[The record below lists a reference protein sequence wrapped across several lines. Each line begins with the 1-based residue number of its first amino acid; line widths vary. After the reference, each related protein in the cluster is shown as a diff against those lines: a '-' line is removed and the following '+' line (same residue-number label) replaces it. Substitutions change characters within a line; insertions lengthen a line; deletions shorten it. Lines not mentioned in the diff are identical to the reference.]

1 AEVWVVPSADGA
13 FPDLTDDSAGSS
25 TEPAVEPLPPAEPPT
40 SAPPDEP
47 EPATLAPAVLLAALT
62 TPPPP
67 APAPPPLAPVPTSTS
82 SGMPAFGRSSSLD
95 EKLNAVLA
103 EARKSAGKV
112 SGAYRRLEAHEG
124 STQEIPAR
132 DLTERRLEEL
142 ISGLRAEM
150 SAEIARLRGEL
161 AAAQTAAS
169 NAETAASDAAERARR
184 LENALREALHGLGG

>member
-1 AEVWVVPSADGA
+1 
-13 FPDLTDDSAGSS
+13 
-25 TEPAVEPLPPAEPPT
+25 
-40 SAPPDEP
+40 
-47 EPATLAPAVLLAALT
+47 
-62 TPPPP
+62 
-67 APAPPPLAPVPTSTS
+67 
-82 SGMPAFGRSSSLD
+82 MD

-112 SGAYRRLEAHEG
+112 SGVFRRLEAHEG

-142 ISGLRAEM
+142 IAGLRAEM

-169 NAETAASDAAERARR
+169 NAESAAADAAERARR
-184 LENALREALHGLGG
+184 LENALREALHGLAG